1 MKKQFHHIFFC
12 VLQSLPFIPFQDRIN
27 RSLHEHGHHMQ
38 AKHKTSN
45 KTDAFF
51 AEIPQEII
59 KKLYLFCKRDYDM
72 LGYPKPKYIEQ

>member
-1 MKKQFHHIFFC
+1 
-12 VLQSLPFIPFQDRIN
+12 
-27 RSLHEHGHHMQ
+27 MQ

>member
-1 MKKQFHHIFFC
+1 MKSTEKICLHLENLRFF
-12 VLQSLPFIPFQDRIN
+12 PFQDKIN
-27 RSLHEHGHHMQ
+27 YALHKNGHRSTNS
-38 AKHKTSN
+38 TSN
-45 KTDAFF
+45 LTDAFF